1 MSFDPIVLTS
11 TTDSTR
17 TTMPHIE
24 PKTTAYRNKTWRD
37 AEGQKET
44 AVRLERLP
52 PNLLFPE
59 DFPEPITYDPG
70 RHQLKYRGLM
80 FSGSYTYL
88 RQLSH
93 DPAYLAALDQLF
105 IGTSSPASRSGRWA
119 LLIAAAAGVA
129 LTVFATWWFL
139 R

>member
-1 MSFDPIVLTS
+1 MRPGLIDRQSRVHGFSGRNPGDESLEAHAAGKEGNLMSFDPIVLTS

-37 AEGQKET
+37 AEGQRET

-70 RHQLKYRGLM
+70 RHQ
-80 FSGSYTYL
+80 
-88 RQLSH
+88 
-93 DPAYLAALDQLF
+93 
-105 IGTSSPASRSGRWA
+105 
-119 LLIAAAAGVA
+119 
-129 LTVFATWWFL
+129 
-139 R
+139 